1 MLWIW
6 LRVTSLASSAPVPSY
21 PGSVTSANIISG
33 KRGLNA
39 FSVIL
44 TRVPS
49 VGRIFSGAF
58 WVDAVMCPDSCPDS
72 SSQRF
77 FNTKTFCASFA
88 FGLMSFFAYTLI
100 LSSNTDTISVTFW
113 CSGSSAPG
121 LQPA

>member
-1 MLWIW
+1 MLWRW

-44 TRVPS
+44 TRIPS
-49 VGRIFSGAF
+49 EGVTFSGAF
-58 WVDAVMCPDSCPDS
+58 FAKAVTCPDSCPDS
-72 SSQRF
+72 SPQRF
-77 FNTKTFCASFA
+77 FSTKTFCASLA
-88 FGLMSFFAYTLI
+88 FGLMSFFAYILI
-100 LSSNTDTISVTFW
+100 LSSNTDTLSVTFW